1 MRVSRKSS
9 AHDQASASQQSNI
22 SEDTGFVDDS
32 TGFYQ
37 DSRFSKISRL
47 FINPKEF
54 RNTNISRLFERSR
67 DFSETK
73 ITRLFKRSRSQTDTQ
88 ILKKYRESV
97 DLDLSG
103 YLMAIKRHWLP
114 ATTVLLASLALSGLA
129 TTRLKP
135 TYEASGKLLFKT
147 PSFNVVG
154 NNLLPSSQEG
164 TTDLKPLVSTQNP
177 ISTQM
182 EIISSPVVL
191 QKTIDRLQLKDS
203 KGQALDVETLQK
215 ALKLKIVGGSDV
227 LEMIYKSGQSIEAA
241 NVINALIDVYLE
253 NDIQVNRN
261 EARSTRQLLL
271 KQLPAN
277 KTAFDNAEAALRVFK
292 QQNNVVNLSEE
303 TKSAVSIIGS
313 LDSQIN
319 SVSAELE
326 QLTAQTNKLRQ
337 QMGVN
342 SQDAVVAS
350 EVSQSPAVK
359 ATLAE
364 IQEID
369 RQLNTKRSQF
379 KDNSPVIVDLE
390 AKKTNFQA
398 LLQQQ
403 IAKVGGSKLQ
413 SSSSDGTVQIG
424 ELRQSLITSFLQ
436 SEVQRLGSVQKLT
449 SLQRSK
455 ASYEQ
460 RIKILPALEQQQRE
474 LERRLEVPRNSY
486 QTLLKKI
493 QELQVAEDDSKSTAR
508 VISKASVPKEPVT
521 SIASLIMLL
530 GLLFGALLAT
540 TLIVWLEMRLNS
552 KNLALDKGKVQ
563 SINDGKHSKKK
574 GAHLKSVSPR
584 HKN

>member
-9 AHDQASASQQSNI
+9 AHEHNSASRQSKI

-32 TGFYQ
+32 TGFYNE
-37 DSRFSKISRL
+37 SRFSKISRL
-47 FINPKEF
+47 FVNPKEF
-54 RNTNISRLFERSR
+54 SQTKISRLFARSR
-67 DFSETK
+67 DFGETK
-73 ITRLFKRSRSQTDTQ
+73 ITRIFKRSREQSDTQ
-88 ILKKYRESV
+88 ILQKYRESV
-97 DLDLSG
+97 DLDLSR

-135 TYEASGKLLFKT
+135 AYEASGKLLFKT

-154 NNLLPSSQEG
+154 TNLLPSSQEG
-164 TTDLKPLVSTQNP
+164 TTDLKPLVATQNP

-182 EIISSPVVL
+182 EIISSSNIL

-203 KGQALDVETLQK
+203 KGQPLEVETLQK
-215 ALKLKIVGGSDV
+215 SLKLKIVGGSDV
-227 LEMIYKSGQSIEAA
+227 LEMVYKSGQPIEAA

-253 NDIQVNRN
+253 NDVQVNRN
-261 EARSTRQLLL
+261 EARATRQLLV

-277 KTAFDNAEAALRVFK
+277 KTAFDNAEVAMRTFK

-303 TKSAVSIIGS
+303 TKSIVSIIGA
-313 LDSQIN
+313 LDSQITT
-319 SVSAELE
+319 VKADLE

-337 QMGVN
+337 QMAVN
-342 SQDAVVAS
+342 PQDAIVAS

-369 RQLNTKRSQF
+369 RQLNTKRAQF
-379 KDNSPVIVDLE
+379 KDDSPVIIDLE
-390 AKKTNFQA
+390 AKKTNFKA

-413 SSSSDGTVQIG
+413 SADGTVQIG

-455 ASYEQ
+455 TSYEQ
-460 RIKILPALEQQQRE
+460 RVKVLPALEQQQRE

-521 SIASLIMLL
+521 SIASMIMLL

-563 SINDGKHSKKK
+563 SINDGRHSKKK
-574 GAHLKSVSPR
+574 GAHLKSVASR
-584 HKN
+584 YKN